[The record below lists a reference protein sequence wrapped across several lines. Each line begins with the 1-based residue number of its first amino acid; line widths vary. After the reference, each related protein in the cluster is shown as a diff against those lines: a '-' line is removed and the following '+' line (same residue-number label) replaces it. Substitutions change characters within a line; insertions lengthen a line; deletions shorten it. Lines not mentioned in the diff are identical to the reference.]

1 MKLSFRWLK
10 FEQQEQSACGT
21 DKKNVLP
28 ITNLM
33 KKILLVEDD
42 PNLGLLLQ
50 DYLQLK
56 GKYEV
61 ILAQDGEEGLTLFNK
76 DKFDLCILD
85 VMMPKKDGFSLGRDI
100 RKTDP
105 VVPIIFATAKT
116 MIEDKSEAFTLGGD
130 DYITKPFRIE
140 ELLLRINAL
149 LKRVANQENKAV
161 EEQNKFQIGDYFF
174 DYTTQMIRKDDV
186 QQKVSTKEA
195 ELLRLLCLRK
205 NNVLTREE
213 ALLSI
218 WHDDNYFNGRSMDVF
233 LSKLRKY
240 LKDDP
245 RVEIINVHG
254 KGYKLVEN

>member
-1 MKLSFRWLK
+1 
-10 FEQQEQSACGT
+10 
-21 DKKNVLP
+21 
-28 ITNLM
+28 M

-42 PNLGLLLQ
+42 PNLGMLLQ

-56 GKYEV
+56 GKFNV
-61 ILAQDGEEGLTLFNK
+61 VLCKDGEEGFKAYSK

-85 VMMPKKDGFSLGRDI
+85 VMMPKKDGFSLAKDI
-100 RKTDP
+100 RKSNTAI
-105 VVPIIFATAKT
+105 PIIFATAKG
-116 MIEDKSEAFTLGGD
+116 MMEDKAEAFNLGGD

-149 LKRVANQENKAV
+149 LKRVANQGINNDDTQAT
-161 EEQNKFQIGDYFF
+161 NFTIGDYQF
-174 DYTTQMIRKDDV
+174 DYTAQMISRNSSF
-186 QQKVSTKEA
+186 QKVSTKEA
-195 ELLRLLCLRK
+195 DLLRLLCLKK
-205 NNVLTREE
+205 NTVLTREE

-245 RVEIINVHG
+245 NVEIVNVHG
-254 KGYKLVEN
+254 RGYKLLIS

>member
-1 MKLSFRWLK
+1 MADSSIPKVSENK
-10 FEQQEQSACGT
+10 Q
-21 DKKNVLP
+21 KV
-28 ITNLM
+28 
-33 KKILLVEDD
+33 LLVEDD

-56 GKYEV
+56 GKYDV
-61 ILAQDGEEGLTLFNK
+61 VLAKDGDEGLKCFTSGRY
-76 DKFDLCILD
+76 DICILD
-85 VMMPKKDGFSLGRDI
+85 VMMPKKDGFTLGREI
-100 RKTDP
+100 RKINND
-105 VVPIIFATAKT
+105 VPIIFATAKS
-116 MIEDKSEAFTLGGD
+116 MIEDKSEAFNLGGD

-149 LKRVANQENKAV
+149 LKRTNQVKNSLGGEPD
-161 EEQNKFQIGDYFF
+161 KFDIGDYQF
-174 DYTTQMIRKDDV
+174 DYTAQVIKKDEL

-195 ELLRLLCLRK
+195 ELLRLLCLKK

-245 RVEIINVHG
+245 KVEILNVHG
-254 KGYKLVEN
+254 KGYKLIVN